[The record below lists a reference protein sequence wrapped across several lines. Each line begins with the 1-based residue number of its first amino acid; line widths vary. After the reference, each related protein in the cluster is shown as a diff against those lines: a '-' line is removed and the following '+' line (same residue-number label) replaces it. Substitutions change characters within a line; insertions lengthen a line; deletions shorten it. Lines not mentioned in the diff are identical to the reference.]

1 MSLKSLNLKGMIFL
15 VNRRPVFIKHFENV
29 KLNTNIGFQLEGFLT
44 VLNGIQTVLA
54 SQQLM
59 ANDERL
65 IELIFSETHIRI
77 SQNHN
82 VEVMAV
88 LNAPPD
94 TNDLNLIQ
102 ELKTKFSEFFAKT
115 IQDWDK
121 NLAKFD
127 AFQEVCEEITKKYK

>member
-59 ANDERL
+59 TDDERL
-65 IELIFSETHIRI
+65 IELIFSKTHIRI